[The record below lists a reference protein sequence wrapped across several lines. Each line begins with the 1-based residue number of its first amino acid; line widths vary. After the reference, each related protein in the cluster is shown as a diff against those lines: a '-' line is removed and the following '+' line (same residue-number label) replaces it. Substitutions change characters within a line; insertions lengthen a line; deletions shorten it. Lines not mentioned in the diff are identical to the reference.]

1 MNMVQ
6 IQKMLINVYRDY
18 IGMGRRQSEMDKSV
32 LSFLMQEYAQT
43 CMDWE
48 EIQWLWIQ
56 YLEKRY
62 VGSSRGNKKSQI
74 KNRKGGS
81 GMCKVKV
88 YH

>member
-6 IQKMLINVYRDY
+6 VQKMLINVYRDY

-32 LSFLMQEYAQT
+32 LSFLMQEYSQT

-56 YLEKRY
+56 YLEKGTLDLPEAMKRARLRIEQEAA
-62 VGSSRGNKKSQI
+62 VCVR
-74 KNRKGGS
+74 
-81 GMCKVKV
+81 
-88 YH
+88 

>member
-6 IQKMLINVYRDY
+6 VQKMLINVYCDY

-32 LSFLMQEYAQT
+32 LAFLMQEYSQT

-56 YLEKRY
+56 YLEK
-62 VGSSRGNKKSQI
+62 GALDLPEAI
-74 KNRKGGS
+74 KRARLRIEQEAAV
-81 GMCKVKV
+81 CVR
-88 YH
+88 

>member
-1 MNMVQ
+1 MNMVQIQ

-32 LSFLMQEYAQT
+32 LAFLMQEYSQT

-56 YLEKRY
+56 YLEK
-62 VGSSRGNKKSQI
+62 GALDLPEAI
-74 KNRKGGS
+74 KRARLRIEQEAAV
-81 GMCKVKV
+81 CVR
-88 YH
+88 

>member
-6 IQKMLINVYRDY
+6 VQKMLINVYRDY

-56 YLEKRY
+56 YLEKGALDLPEAMKRA
-62 VGSSRGNKKSQI
+62 RLRIEQEAAI
-74 KNRKGGS
+74 
-81 GMCKVKV
+81 CVK
-88 YH
+88 

>member
-6 IQKMLINVYRDY
+6 IQKILINVYRDY

-56 YLEKRY
+56 YLEK
-62 VGSSRGNKKSQI
+62 GALDLPEAI
-74 KNRKGGS
+74 KRARLRIEQEAAV
-81 GMCKVKV
+81 CVR
-88 YH
+88 

>member
-6 IQKMLINVYRDY
+6 VQKMLINVYRDY

-56 YLEKRY
+56 YLKKGVLDLPEAIKRARLRIEQEAA
-62 VGSSRGNKKSQI
+62 VCVR
-74 KNRKGGS
+74 
-81 GMCKVKV
+81 
-88 YH
+88 

>member
-56 YLEKRY
+56 YLEKGALDLPEAMKRARLRIGQEAA
-62 VGSSRGNKKSQI
+62 VCVR
-74 KNRKGGS
+74 
-81 GMCKVKV
+81 
-88 YH
+88 

>member
-18 IGMGRRQSEMDKSV
+18 IGMGRRQSEMDKNV

-56 YLEKRY
+56 YLEK
-62 VGSSRGNKKSQI
+62 GALDLPEAI
-74 KNRKGGS
+74 KRARLRIEQEAAV
-81 GMCKVKV
+81 CVR
-88 YH
+88 

>member
-18 IGMGRRQSEMDKSV
+18 IGIGRRQNEMDKNV

-56 YLEKRY
+56 YLEKGVLDIPEAMKRAKLRIEQEAA
-62 VGSSRGNKKSQI
+62 VCVR
-74 KNRKGGS
+74 
-81 GMCKVKV
+81 
-88 YH
+88 

>member
-6 IQKMLINVYRDY
+6 VQKMLINVYRDY
-18 IGMGRRQSEMDKSV
+18 IGMDRRQSEMDKSV

-56 YLEKRY
+56 YLEKGTLDLPEAMKRARLRIEQEAA
-62 VGSSRGNKKSQI
+62 VCVR
-74 KNRKGGS
+74 
-81 GMCKVKV
+81 
-88 YH
+88 

>member
-6 IQKMLINVYRDY
+6 VQKMLINVYRDY

-32 LSFLMQEYAQT
+32 LAFLMQEYSQT

-56 YLEKRY
+56 YLKKGVLDLPEAMKRAKLRIEQEAA
-62 VGSSRGNKKSQI
+62 VCVR
-74 KNRKGGS
+74 
-81 GMCKVKV
+81 
-88 YH
+88 